1 MQLEGDCSA
10 DSMDKNSH
18 KDCSR
23 RRSSIGTAVSS
34 TSDCGVVVTGS
45 ENIMGANNMGTR
57 KENISTKKKKR
68 VSRIIDGGLRELS
81 IIVCKKVECKGR
93 TTYSEVA
100 DEIIVES
107 AAKRNNSMSLDE
119 FDEKNI
125 RRRVYDAINVLMALN
140 IVTKDKKEIQ
150 WKGLPCTDTKD
161 LEDLE
166 GVRIKLIN
174 SIQKKAAYLQDLEE
188 QIVGIQNLIR
198 RNQQMDMSGISSE
211 GFSLPFIL
219 VQTRPHA
226 TVEIEISEDM
236 QLVHFDFNCTP
247 FSLHDDAYILKLMQ
261 YYHLPRS
268 RCVTQRRVAHSS
280 SSFDP

>member
-1 MQLEGDCSA
+1 
-10 DSMDKNSH
+10 MDKNSH
-18 KDCSR
+18 K
-23 RRSSIGTAVSS
+23 GPAVSF
-34 TSDCGVVVTGS
+34 TSGCDIVTTDS
-45 ENIMGANNMGTR
+45 ENLLGTNNLGTR
-57 KENISTKKKKR
+57 LDDISTNKKKR

-81 IIVCKKVECKGR
+81 IIVCKKVESKGR
-93 TTYSEVA
+93 TTYS
-100 DEIIVES
+100 
-107 AAKRNNSMSLDE
+107 E

-161 LEDLE
+161 LEGLE
-166 GVRIKLIN
+166 RVRIKLIN
-174 SIQKKAAYLQDLEE
+174 AIQKKAAYLQDLEG

-236 QLVHFDFNCTP
+236 QLVHFDFNSTP

-261 YYHLPRS
+261 YYDLPGR
-268 RCVTQRRVAHSS
+268 RCAT
-280 SSFDP
+280 